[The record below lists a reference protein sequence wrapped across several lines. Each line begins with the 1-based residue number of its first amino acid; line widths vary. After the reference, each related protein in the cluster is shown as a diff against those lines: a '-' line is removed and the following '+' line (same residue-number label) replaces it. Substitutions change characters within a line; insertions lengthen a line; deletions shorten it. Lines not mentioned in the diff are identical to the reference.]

1 MQTLKKTDFLMENSL
16 VASLFDAIPEA
27 SFFVKERQGLFIWVN
42 ECFLRIHGCSN
53 ESEMVGKSDYD
64 FHPEALAAQYDAEDK
79 RVMETR
85 QPVHNQAELV
95 THHSGMPRWYLC
107 TKLPLSDN
115 TNNVIGLAGVLTPI
129 DQPGQAPHDYERLTP
144 SLEYAVENCCKNV
157 SIPKMAEQSG
167 LSTSQLQRDFRKLFR
182 MSPGEYVLRLRVQLA
197 RRLLIESNEPVK
209 LIASRCGFFD
219 QSHFT
224 RLFRKH
230 TGLTP
235 SRYRQKAWN

>member
-1 MQTLKKTDFLMENSL
+1 MQTSKNNDLLLENNL
-16 VASLFDAIPEA
+16 VASLFDTIPEA
-27 SFFVKERQGLFIWVN
+27 SFFVKERQSRFICVN
-42 ECFLRIHGCSN
+42 KCFLRIHGCSN

-64 FHPEALAAQYDAEDK
+64 FHPEPLAAQYDAEDK

-115 TNNVIGLAGVLTPI
+115 QNNVIGLAGVLTPI

-157 SIPKMAEQSG
+157 NIPKMAEQSG

-182 MSPGEYVLRLRVQLA
+182 MSPGEYILRLRLQLA
-197 RRLLIESNEPVK
+197 RRQLIESNEPVK

-235 SRYRQKAWN
+235 SRYRQNAWN

>member
-1 MQTLKKTDFLMENSL
+1 MHTSGKNHFLLGTSH
-16 VASLFDAIPEA
+16 VASLFNAIPEA
-27 SFFVKERQGLFIWVN
+27 SFFVKDRQSRFICVN
-42 ECFLRIHGCSN
+42 ECFLRIHGCSK
-53 ESEMVGKSDYD
+53 ELEMVGKSDYD
-64 FHPEALAAQYDAEDK
+64 FHPEALAAEYDAEDK

-85 QPVHNQAELV
+85 QPVHNQSELV

-107 TKLPLSDN
+107 TKIPLPDDA
-115 TNNVIGLAGVLTPI
+115 NNVIGLAGVLTPV
-129 DQPGQAPHDYERLTP
+129 DQPGQAPHDYQRLTP
-144 SLEYAVENCCKNV
+144 SLKYAVENCCQNV

-182 MSPGEYVLRLRVQLA
+182 MSPGEYVMRLRLQIA
-197 RRLLIESNEPVK
+197 RRQLIESNEPVN

-235 SRYRQKAWN
+235 SHYRRKAWN